1 MNERNQKRR
10 LKREVVQ
17 MEQRVNQEIE
27 NERRKVLT

>member
-10 LKREVVQ
+10 LKREVVK